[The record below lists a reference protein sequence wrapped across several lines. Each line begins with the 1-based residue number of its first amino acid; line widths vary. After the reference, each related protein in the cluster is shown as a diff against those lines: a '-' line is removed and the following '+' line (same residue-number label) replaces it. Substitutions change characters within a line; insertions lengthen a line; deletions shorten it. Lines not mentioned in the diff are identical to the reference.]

1 MRWFSSIFVALFLL
15 AFVSC
20 EKKPPLISFSQTE
33 IDLGT
38 MATND
43 AIHTYD
49 VEFTNEGNDDL
60 VIQAVFPSCEC
71 VTVECFDTITSGGK
85 KGAIHLRY
93 NFSIYPPGD
102 IERSITVTSNS
113 SDTIRTEVFL
123 HAKLKYAD

>member
-1 MRWFSSIFVALFLL
+1 MRWFSSILVTLFLL
-15 AFVSC
+15 TAVGC
-20 EKKPPLISFSQTE
+20 EKKPPLISFTTTD

-38 MATND
+38 IVTND

-49 VEFTNEGNDDL
+49 VEFTNTGDEKL
-60 VIQAVFPSCEC
+60 IIQTVFPSCEC
-71 VTVECFDTITSGGK
+71 VTVEGFDTITSGGK

-93 NFSIYPPGD
+93 DFSIYPPGD

-113 SDTIRTEVFL
+113 TDTCRTEVFL